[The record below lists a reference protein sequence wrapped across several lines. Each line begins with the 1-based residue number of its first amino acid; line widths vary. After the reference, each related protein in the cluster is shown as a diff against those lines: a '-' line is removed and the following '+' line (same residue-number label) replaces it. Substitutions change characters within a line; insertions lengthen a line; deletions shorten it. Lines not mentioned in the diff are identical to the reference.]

1 MWRNIFVSYKNHNKH
16 YNRFGVGRILITQI
30 TQNMSRGHDTSRRP
44 CIPVRRCGKVPG
56 QVLTSKHPR
65 LLRIR
70 VPLSRSRCTTAPRLR
85 HHFTPS
91 VVTVKGVLIPG
102 THSWQLFRSA
112 PTPSRQRALDPCP
125 PAEKVTGRK
134 RTCWIRGY
142 VWSGRPLRWG
152 GRSLSKVHSTRCQF
166 TRIGIAIFRASY
178 SISIRCESRF

>member
-1 MWRNIFVSYKNHNKH
+1 MENIFVSYKNHNKH
-16 YNRFGVGRILITQI
+16 YNRFGVGRRLITQI
-30 TQNMSRGHDTSRRP
+30 TQNMSRSHDTSQRP

-65 LLRIR
+65 LSRIR

-134 RTCWIRGY
+134 RTC
-142 VWSGRPLRWG
+142 
-152 GRSLSKVHSTRCQF
+152 
-166 TRIGIAIFRASY
+166 
-178 SISIRCESRF
+178 